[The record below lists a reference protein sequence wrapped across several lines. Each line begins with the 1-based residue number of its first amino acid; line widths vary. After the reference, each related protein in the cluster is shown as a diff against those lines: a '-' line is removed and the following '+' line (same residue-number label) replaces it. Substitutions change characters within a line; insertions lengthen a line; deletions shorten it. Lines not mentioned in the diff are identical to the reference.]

1 MSPIA
6 PVLTLAV
13 ALLATVARAAW
24 EPTWVGS
31 WHYGFDPRSATPID
45 VRVDADGRV
54 FALFEAGHDGRSHT
68 ALARFDEGGAFA
80 WLRERP
86 GIDGRGL
93 QLLPGG
99 DAAVVDA
106 FGSVVRVRVY
116 DGDDGAVVWEDQSQ
130 AGRIGAGAR
139 QIALGAD
146 GTLLVPA
153 IDGDDVVVVRYAADG
168 RRLPD
173 WRWSPGAE
181 DLQVEDIVVATDGGA
196 VVGVAGD
203 MFTGGFL
210 VVRFDADGQVL
221 FHDRELGSLDGGT
234 FNRRLFLAIDGAGD
248 VLAQGALQNPLGDM
262 QAQVW
267 KIAADGARAWTRPL
281 LDPLD
286 ERFATEA
293 VGLVLGANDDVI
305 LAQQAGLDEH
315 FRLLRLDSASGALVQ
330 SSVAS
335 VGGTT
340 RSLARAPNG
349 RVLVGGTYFVDF
361 QGHVGARFAEFDAGL
376 RPCRAVDLGAQY
388 FSAVFDG
395 GARGWT
401 GAAGTRYEGFSND
414 AHALRYD
421 ADGPCEVA
429 DALFA
434 DGFEA
439 PAAR

>member
-1 MSPIA
+1 MPPIA
-6 PVLTLAV
+6 VAFTLAG
-13 ALLATVARAAW
+13 ALAAATAW
-24 EPTWVGS
+24 EPAWTGVWQ
-31 WHYGFDPRSATPID
+31 YEADPRGATPMD

-54 FALFEAGHDGRSHT
+54 FALFEVGHDGRSHT

-99 DAAVVDA
+99 DVAVVDA
-106 FGSVVRVRVY
+106 FGPVVRVRVY

-130 AGRIGAGAR
+130 DGRIGAGAR

-146 GTLLVPA
+146 GMLLIPA
-153 IDGDDVVVVRYAADG
+153 VDGDDVVVVRYAAAG

-181 DLQVEDIVVATDGGA
+181 DLQVEDIVAGADGGA

-210 VVRFDADGQVL
+210 VVRFDADGRVV

-267 KIAADGARAWTRPL
+267 KIAADGVRAWTRRLP
-281 LDPLD
+281 DPLD

-293 VGLVLGANDDVI
+293 VGLVLDANDDVV
-305 LAQQAGLDEH
+305 LAQQAGLDER
-315 FRLLRLDSASGALVQ
+315 FRLLRLDSASGAVVQ
-330 SSVAS
+330 SSVAPL
-335 VGGTT
+335 GGVT
-340 RSLARAPNG
+340 RSLARVPNG
-349 RVLVGGTYFVDF
+349 RVLVGGTYFIDS
-361 QGHVGARFAEFDAGL
+361 QGRIGARFAEFDADL
-376 RPCRAVDLGAQY
+376 RPCRAADLGAQY
-388 FSAVFDG
+388 FSGVFDG

-401 GAAGTRYEGFSND
+401 GAAGTLYDGFSND

-421 ADGPCEVA
+421 ADGPCEAA